1 MTEDDMKFIKYVIGA
16 INPGTSWEGG
26 GGLKERLYIL
36 VQRKF
41 LSLRS
46 MCSFMGIDK
55 ESKPVLGHDDTLSP
69 TPPTLGTTF

>member
-26 GGLKERLYIL
+26 GGGAKRTNL
-36 VQRKF
+36 QRRF

-46 MCSFMGIDK
+46 MCAFMGIDK